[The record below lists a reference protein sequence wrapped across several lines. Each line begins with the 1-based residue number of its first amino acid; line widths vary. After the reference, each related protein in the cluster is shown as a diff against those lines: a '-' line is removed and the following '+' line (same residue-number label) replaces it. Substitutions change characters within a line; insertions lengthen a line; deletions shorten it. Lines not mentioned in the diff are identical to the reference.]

1 MQYTNEPLIM
11 IIFSWYQAPRLEH
24 GSKKIEVA
32 IGVRFLIGRRK
43 LDIAFIFFRGA
54 DFKDQN
60 KS

>member
-1 MQYTNEPLIM
+1 M

-24 GSKKIEVA
+24 ESKKIEVA